1 MLLIDFLP
9 KENSW
14 NETYTYAYAYGTN
27 TNQ

>member
-1 MLLIDFLP
+1 MLLIDFLL

-14 NETYTYAYAYGTN
+14 NETYNYAYAYGTN

>member
-1 MLLIDFLP
+1 MLLIDFLL